1 MSPHRP
7 RKRFGQNFLADR
19 NVVDQIL
26 AAILPRPGDRFVEI
40 GPGLGALTSPLLQRL
55 TNLVVIEID
64 RDLVQDLRRQHPED
78 RLIIHEG
85 DALEFDFAR
94 IGRDLRVVGNL
105 PYNISTPLLFHLT
118 GHAGCV
124 HDAHFMLQREVV
136 QRMGAQPGTSDYGR
150 LSVMLQYHWT
160 IDPLFDVAPSAFR
173 PEPKVWSSVVRMIPH
188 KVLPYAASDEGL
200 FADVVLRAFG
210 QRRKTLRNTLR
221 EKLAPS
227 DFKRLEIDPTA
238 RGEPL
243 AVADFVRIANFIAA
257 EGG

>member
-1 MSPHRP
+1 
-7 RKRFGQNFLADR
+7 
-19 NVVDQIL
+19 VVDQIL
-26 AAILPRPGDRFVEI
+26 AAILPRAADRFVEI

-55 TNLVVIEID
+55 TTLDVIEID
-64 RDLVQDLRRQHPED
+64 RDLVQDLRRRHPED

-94 IGRDLRVVGNL
+94 IGRDLRIVGNL

-118 GHAGCV
+118 GQAGCV

-160 IDPLFDVAPSAFR
+160 IDPLFDVAPSAFQ
-173 PEPKVWSSVVRMIPH
+173 PEPKVWSSIVRMIPH
-188 KVLPYAASDEGL
+188 EVLPYAASDEGV
-200 FADVVLRAFG
+200 FADVVMRAFG

-227 DFKRLEIDPTA
+227 DFKLLEIDPTA
-238 RGEPL
+238 RGETL
-243 AVADFVRIANFIAA
+243 AVADFVRIANFIVSA
-257 EGG
+257 GG